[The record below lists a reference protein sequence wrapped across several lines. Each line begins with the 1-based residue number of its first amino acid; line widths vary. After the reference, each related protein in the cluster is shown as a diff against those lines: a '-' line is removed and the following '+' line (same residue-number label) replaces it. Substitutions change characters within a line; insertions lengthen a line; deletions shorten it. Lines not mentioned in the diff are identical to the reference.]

1 MCTSHPKKGD
11 LEEFQGLTAE
21 EEETHEMGCR
31 GQLGSVLHH
40 NKARHIC
47 FSDQLLLSLADP
59 SFVRPRVRPPTK
71 KKRRPKQRDTAP
83 GPEKQVSRPSSP
95 VTSAHHPDAQSEH
108 THQDDESRIGCGQG
122 HRRPEPLPV
131 RYRGL

>member
-47 FSDQLLLSLADP
+47 FSDQLLSLADP
-59 SFVRPRVRPPTK
+59 NFVRPRVRPPAKKKSRTK
-71 KKRRPKQRDTAP
+71 KRDTAQ
-83 GPEKQVSRPSSP
+83 GPARQVSRPSSP
-95 VTSAHHPDAQSEH
+95 VPSARPEEQSEQ
-108 THQDDESRIGCGQG
+108 THQEDESRIEDLAAFFQSDS
-122 HRRPEPLPV
+122 EDN
-131 RYRGL
+131 